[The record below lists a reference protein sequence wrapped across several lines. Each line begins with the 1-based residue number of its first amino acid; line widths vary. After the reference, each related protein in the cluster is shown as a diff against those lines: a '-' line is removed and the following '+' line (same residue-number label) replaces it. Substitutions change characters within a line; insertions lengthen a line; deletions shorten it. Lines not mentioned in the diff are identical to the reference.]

1 MRYYIVWI
9 EGLGYKNG
17 EKVKSLTDTGL
28 SYTTKMTEAM
38 RIREKDIPF
47 MLDYMKRHG
56 IADWVINS
64 PTTFISTSYVPN
76 GSLLKVWK

>member
-1 MRYYIVWI
+1 MKYYIVWI
-9 EGLGYKNG
+9 EGFGYKDG
-17 EKVKSLTDTGL
+17 EKVKSLTDTGF
-28 SYTTKMTEAM
+28 SYTTKMTEAI

-64 PTTFISTSYVPN
+64 PNTFIRTSYVPK

>member
-9 EGLGYKNG
+9 EGLEYKNG

-47 MLDYMKRHG
+47 MLDYMKRHD

-64 PTTFISTSYVPN
+64 PTTFISTIYVPN